1 MIKTLTNSV
10 SMDKERFSIPKSVQQ
25 AIPIRRIW
33 QDGIFEV
40 GNSFSKSYRFSD
52 INYAIADKEN
62 KTEMFLDYSEL
73 LNALDSGASAK
84 ITINN
89 RRVNKEEFE
98 SSLLIPLKGDNLD
111 EYRREYNDML
121 LSKVTDTSNSI
132 IQERYLT
139 ISIHKKNIDEA
150 RSYFARVSTDLAM
163 HFAQLS
169 SFATEL
175 NATSRLQLFRD
186 FFREGE
192 STIYPFDMAYAAK
205 HGNSFK
211 DWLCPDTMEFASE
224 YFKAGNRWGRVL
236 YMQTYASYIKDSM
249 ISELCDFGKSLL
261 LSVDIL
267 PVPTDEA
274 VREIQNKL
282 LGVETNA
289 TNWQRKQNAS
299 NNFSAVLPYD
309 MEMQRKETKEFLDDL
324 TTRDQ
329 RMMFG
334 LVTMVHMADSL
345 EQLNADTDAILSV
358 ARKHLCQMAVLKW
371 QQKDGLDT

>member
-150 RSYFARVSTDLAM
+150 RSYFARVGTDLAM

-345 EQLNADTDAILSV
+345 EQLNA
-358 ARKHLCQMAVLKW
+358 
-371 QQKDGLDT
+371 